1 MAGIINK
8 DQGAAGISEQ
18 RQARAAVLGEV
29 AADVYNQK
37 HSDEEQRT
45 MRAYGRKKALQ
56 AKNSATTR
64 RWTVTDEARAK
75 AKKARGY

>member
-8 DQGAAGISEQ
+8 EQAAGIPEQ
-18 RQARAAVLGEV
+18 RQARASVLGEV
-29 AADVYNQK
+29 AADVYKQRQT
-37 HSDEEQRT
+37 DEQQRM
-45 MRAYGRKKALQ
+45 MRAYGRKKAEQ
-56 AKNSATTR
+56 AKNTAAHT